1 LKKMLRTRNRLYVV
15 SCVLS
20 VGCWMLFDTDLS
32 IIALPVKESFSC
44 EKELNGKLK
53 RAGSGF
59 QPRYRIEGTSLYSF

>member
-1 LKKMLRTRNRLYVV
+1 MLLVV
-15 SCVLS
+15 CCVLCVVCCPWV

-32 IIALPVKESFSC
+32 IIAFPVKKSFSC

-59 QPRYRIEGTSLYSF
+59 QPRYRIEGKNLYSF